1 MRSNIEKIKE
11 SCGKKVIYVAKNN
24 CYGLGYERIIPN
36 IDEKVEFYAVKD
48 LYEAKMLSLCTKK
61 DILLLMPSSE
71 QCLDNRFIYTVQKP
85 CDLELLPKGAK
96 IHIKVNSGMNRFGV
110 DDNFSFERLCEI
122 ASCKGFFVSGA
133 YTHLY
138 SNEREDCIKQLE
150 LFENIAK
157 NAVKFKHATFKSTLM
172 ALDYDGISCV
182 RSGIDV
188 LGCGTSFSQC
198 VTVTSKVIDIRRI
211 MSGDTVG
218 YDKGFIAQGD
228 FVVAII
234 AFGYNNMSMKKIN
247 AQKVLINNEFYPI
260 ISVAMDVSFVLA
272 DEKVCVNDDVVIT
285 SDREGIRLKDFAKNM
300 RTCPHE
306 LLVSLKQR

>member
-1 MRSNIEKIKE
+1 
-11 SCGKKVIYVAKNN
+11 
-24 CYGLGYERIIPN
+24 
-36 IDEKVEFYAVKD
+36 
-48 LYEAKMLSLCTKK
+48 MLSLCTKK
-61 DILLLMPSSE
+61 DILLLMPSSV

-110 DDNFSFERLCEI
+110 DDKYSFDKLYEI
-122 ASCKGFFVSGA
+122 VLSKGFAVSGA

-138 SNEREDCIKQLE
+138 SNDREDSLKQLE
-150 LFENIAK
+150 LFESIVK
-157 NAVKFKHATFKSTLM
+157 NAVKFKHATFKSTLIP
-172 ALDYDGISCV
+172 LDYDDISCV

-188 LGCGTSFSQC
+188 LGCGENFSQC

-211 MSGDTVG
+211 KGGDTVG
-218 YDKGFIAQGD
+218 YDKGFIAQSD
-228 FVVAII
+228 CVVAII
-234 AFGYNNMSMKKIN
+234 AFGYNNMSIKKIN
-247 AQKVLINNEFYPI
+247 GQKVLINNEFYPI
-260 ISVAMDVSFVLA
+260 ISVAMDVSFVLV